1 MLLVY
6 EMVRVCCW
14 FSASPRGFSL
24 GSPIFPS
31 QPKTNLSKVQ
41 FDPEQTDA
49 YKFLATSKCSVGK
62 QITNYQFIFL
72 DWYLGYVRI
81 NVAVWRENVI
91 LNLSYIG
98 NADFF
103 VKEKIDS

>member
-1 MLLVY
+1 MVRALASLPPAGKGGTGTSYNGLYGEAKTKRGTFFMLLVY

-14 FSASPRGFSL
+14 FSASTRGFSL

-62 QITNYQFIFL
+62 QITNYQFICL
-72 DWYLGYVRI
+72 
-81 NVAVWRENVI
+81 
-91 LNLSYIG
+91 
-98 NADFF
+98 FF
-103 VKEKIDS
+103 

>member
-49 YKFLATSKCSVGK
+49 YKFLATSKCSVGNK
-62 QITNYQFIFL
+62 LQITSLFVY
-72 DWYLGYVRI
+72 
-81 NVAVWRENVI
+81 
-91 LNLSYIG
+91 
-98 NADFF
+98 FF
-103 VKEKIDS
+103 RLIPWLCQN